1 MTEKGMPFI
10 ANSSLSMSCN
20 HSLAQQATLL
30 VEPADKRQSLEF
42 RGSLV
47 VGSSLIERFDS
58 EEASDLL
65 ARKTNVLE
73 IPNFRYSRELL
84 SYFHSCPP
92 DVSEP
97 PVAGWILLAFI
108 SRLEPSYSLVSHLRC
123 VMAACIGPMLT

>member
-1 MTEKGMPFI
+1 MPFI

-42 RGSLV
+42 RSVLV
-47 VGSSLIERFDS
+47 VVSSLIERFDS

-73 IPNFRYSRELL
+73 IPNFCYSWELL
-84 SYFHSCPP
+84 LYFHRCPP

-97 PVAGWILLAFI
+97 SVAGWILVAYI
-108 SRLEPSYSLVSHLRC
+108 SKLEPS
-123 VMAACIGPMLT
+123 